1 MLLCLPF
8 FAFSQIFVLNDNF
21 EKVLNDLS
29 YDLEPL
35 DNFVTFANITNA
47 NNNII
52 LDSNT
57 ETVFVMQPN
66 KTDK

>member
-1 MLLCLPF
+1 LILCLPF

-21 EKVLNDLS
+21 EKALNDLS
-29 YDLEPL
+29 YDLGPL

-52 LDSNT
+52 LDSNA